1 MEGVPCIQRHTGL
14 GLSRTPLLHSHPA
27 PLRIQLP
34 AVYPPKLSAAGRGG
48 VDSGP
53 LAEPSAEVGTSRK
66 GSAVY
71 HPLSP
76 LYIEVKLGARPS
88 ARRAALRGRAAAL
101 AAVRVRLRLRL
112 RLRVGL
118 RVRG

>member
-1 MEGVPCIQRHTGL
+1 MP
-14 GLSRTPLLHSHPA
+14 
-27 PLRIQLP
+27 
-34 AVYPPKLSAAGRGG
+34 SAAGRGG

-53 LAEPSAEVGTSRK
+53 LEEPSAEVGTSRPAKGSAVYSPKGSAVYPPK

-76 LYIEVKLGARPS
+76 LYVEVELCTRPS

-112 RLRVGL
+112 RLRVGR